1 MSYLQFR
8 LVTVDAPSR
17 YGRRLPAQKLLLG
30 SVVYE
35 QPAPPSTE
43 EAPNPAFQSEVLGK
57 HDGAGGAMWFVLL
70 NADGMVTPNP

>member
-1 MSYLQFR
+1 MARFL
-8 LVTVDAPSR
+8 

-35 QPAPPSTE
+35 QAAPPFTG

-57 HDGAGGAMWFVLL
+57 HDGAGGAMWFASL